1 MNQPCTLP
9 ASAPEAGPASH
20 AAYLPPVPRPPHD
33 PYTLVLNGRL
43 GWRALPGTLP
53 GTPPAAIGPLGACGA
68 LTLLPLPGSGR
79 TLTEATG
86 SFGGLV
92 LPRHLALAAL
102 GPCQQALL
110 LFDASGRRL
119 LRFDPCA
126 CAFAD
131 AFCLRPQD
139 PRLPAGPGTLAASRG
154 RLYLADPAARR
165 VVVLNA
171 ATGAAR
177 GVWRAPLATPP
188 CDAGS
193 RLDDWQPA
201 ALAVA
206 PNGDLWVGDR
216 MHGALLRFAA
226 SGCVR
231 ERHDGFGAVAAL
243 AATCDGRLLVAT
255 DGAEAVVFYD
265 PATRRRLDPPL
276 RPADLSDT
284 FAPLPLT
291 VHADGSVDLSALCSP
306 PCAAPCVFDP
316 SGALLDAPPD
326 DPPDAWPATG
336 TWHSQALDSGIS
348 DCVWDR
354 IVLGAS
360 LPAHTRLAIDVLTA
374 ETELQPADLLE
385 GGDWLPA
392 LALHPEPDGTT
403 AFDGIDYMLRAR
415 PGRFLWLRL
424 RLDGNGTATPSL
436 GCLALDFPR
445 ISWRRYLPALF
456 GAEPV
461 SAEFTDRWL
470 ALFDRQFRD
479 IESQIDGQA
488 RLFDPLSAPAGGR
501 QDFLGFLAGWLGLGS
516 GLSALPLARQ
526 RAFIRHAA
534 RAFAWRGTPRGL
546 THTLY
551 LFLGLQRWCG
561 WCGYS
566 GAGAAPCVPCAT
578 DIPERF
584 RWRPPRLLLEHYILR
599 RWLFLGF
606 GRLSDNAR
614 LWGERIVNRSRLGA
628 GAPPVAA
635 PGCPL
640 PALAGSQGGD
650 DCEPCVGPARAGRH
664 GAASPDESARIGVT
678 QLKTAQ
684 DPWRDPFHVY
694 AHKLSVFV
702 PAACV
707 REPALA
713 RALAQLLK
721 ADVPAH
727 VQATLVPVA
736 PRFRIGVQAM
746 LGLDAVIGYRAAPVT
761 LDAMKLGR
769 ATVLGGADRDGGA
782 RALRVG
788 TRRVGMD
795 TTMQ

>member
-9 ASAPEAGPASH
+9 GGTAQAGPASH
-20 AAYLPPVPRPPHD
+20 APYLPPVPRPPHD
-33 PYTLVLNGRL
+33 PLTLVLNGRL
-43 GWRALPGTLP
+43 GWQALPGK
-53 GTPPAAIGPLGACGA
+53 PPAVPAATIGPLGECGA
-68 LTLLPLPGSGR
+68 LALLPLPGSGR
-79 TLTEATG
+79 TLWEASG
-86 SFGGLV
+86 SFGGLA
-92 LPRHLALAAL
+92 LPRHLALASL

-110 LFDASGRRL
+110 LFDARGRRL

-126 CAFAD
+126 CAFTD
-131 AFCLRPQD
+131 TFCLRPQD
-139 PRLPAGPGTLAASRG
+139 PRLPAGPATLAANCG

-206 PNGDLWVGDR
+206 PNGDIWVGDR
-216 MHGALLRFAA
+216 MHGLLLRFAA
-226 SGCVR
+226 SGCVL

-243 AATCDGRLLVAT
+243 AATCDGRLLVAAE
-255 DGAEAVVFYD
+255 GAEAVVCYD
-265 PATRRRLDPPL
+265 PATRRRLDPPQ
-276 RPADLSDT
+276 RPADLAGA

-316 SGALLDAPPD
+316 SGTLLEDPPD
-326 DPPDAWPATG
+326 APPDAWPATG

-374 ETELQPADLLE
+374 ETALQPADLFDS
-385 GGDWLPA
+385 GDWQPA

-403 AFDGIDYMLRAR
+403 AFDGVDYMLRAR

-436 GCLALDFPR
+436 ACLAIDFPR
-445 ISWRRYLPALF
+445 ISWRRYLPAIF

-479 IESQIDGQA
+479 IESRIDGQA

-561 WCGYS
+561 YS
-566 GAGAAPCVPCAT
+566 ADAAACVPCAT
-578 DIPERF
+578 AIPERF

-628 GAPPVAA
+628 
-635 PGCPL
+635 
-640 PALAGSQGGD
+640 
-650 DCEPCVGPARAGRH
+650 
-664 GAASPDESARIGVT
+664 DESARIGVT

-769 ATVLGGADRDGGA
+769 ATVLGGTDRDGGA

>member
-1 MNQPCTLP
+1 MTQPCTLP
-9 ASAPEAGPASH
+9 AATAPAGPASH
-20 AAYLPPVPRPPHD
+20 APYLPPVPRPPHD
-33 PYTLVLNGRL
+33 PLTLVLNGQL
-43 GWRALPGTLP
+43 GWQALPGK
-53 GTPPAAIGPLGACGA
+53 PPAVPAATIGPLGQCGA

-79 TLTEATG
+79 TLPEASG

-92 LPRHLALAAL
+92 LPRHMALATL

-110 LFDASGRRL
+110 LFDATGRRL

-126 CAFAD
+126 CVFTD

-139 PRLPAGPGTLAASRG
+139 PRLPSGPATLAASCG
-154 RLYLADPAARR
+154 RLYLADPATRR

-206 PNGDLWVGDR
+206 PNGDIWVGDR
-216 MHGALLRFAA
+216 MHGLLLRFAA
-226 SGCVR
+226 SGCVL

-243 AATCDGRLLVAT
+243 AATCDGSLLVAT

-276 RPADLSDT
+276 RPADLAGA

-316 SGALLDAPPD
+316 SGTLLDAPPD
-326 DPPDAWPATG
+326 DPPDAWPSTG

-348 DCVWDR
+348 ECMWDR
-354 IVLGAS
+354 IVLGAT

-374 ETELQPADLLE
+374 ETALQASDLFE
-385 GGDWLPA
+385 SGDWQPA
-392 LALHPEPDGTT
+392 LALHPEPEGAT

-424 RLDGNGTATPSL
+424 RLDGNGAATPSL
-436 GCLALDFPR
+436 ACVAIDFPR
-445 ISWRRYLPALF
+445 ISWRRYLPAIF

-479 IESQIDGQA
+479 IERQIDTQA
-488 RLFDPLSAPAGGR
+488 RLFDPNSAPAGGR

-526 RAFIRHAA
+526 RAFIKHAA

-561 WCGYS
+561 YS
-566 GAGAAPCVPCAT
+566 AGAAPCVPCAS

-628 GAPPVAA
+628 GAPPAA
-635 PGCPL
+635 MPGCPL
-640 PALAGSQGGD
+640 PGRAGSEGGD
-650 DCEPCVGPARAGRH
+650 DCEPCVGAVHAGRH
-664 GAASPDESARIGVT
+664 GAASPDESARLGVT

-707 REPALA
+707 RDPALA

-721 ADVPAH
+721 AEVPAH
-727 VQATLVPVA
+727 VQATLVPVE

-746 LGLDAVIGYRAAPVT
+746 LGLDAVIGYRAAPAA
-761 LDAMKLGR
+761 LDAMRLGR
-769 ATVLGGADRDGGA
+769 GTVLGGADRDGGA

>member
-9 ASAPEAGPASH
+9 AGTGALPAGPASH

-33 PYTLVLNGRL
+33 PYTLVLNGQL
-43 GWRALPGTLP
+43 GWRTLP
-53 GTPPAAIGPLGACGA
+53 GKPPVVPAPTIGPLGECGA

-79 TLTEATG
+79 TLLEASG

-92 LPRHLALAAL
+92 LPRHLALATL

-126 CAFAD
+126 CAFTD
-131 AFCLRPQD
+131 AFCLRAQD
-139 PRLPAGPGTLAASRG
+139 PRLPSGPATLAASCG
-154 RLYLADPAARR
+154 RLYLADPGARR
-165 VVVLNA
+165 VIVLHA

-177 GVWRAPLATPP
+177 GQWRAPLQTPP

-206 PNGDLWVGDR
+206 PNGDIWVGDR
-216 MHGALLRFAA
+216 IHGLLLRFSPA
-226 SGCVR
+226 GCVL
-231 ERHDGFGAVAAL
+231 ERHEGFGAVSAI
-243 AATCDGRLLVAT
+243 AATCDGRLLIAA
-255 DGAEAVVFYD
+255 DGAAAVVFYE
-265 PATRRRLDPPL
+265 PATRTRLDPPL
-276 RPADLSDT
+276 RPADVADA

-291 VHADGSVDLSALCSP
+291 VHADGSADLSALCSP

-316 SGALLDAPPD
+316 SGTLLEAPPE
-326 DPPDAWPATG
+326 DPPLQYPATG
-336 TWHSQALDSGIS
+336 TWYSQALDSGIS
-348 DCVWDR
+348 ECVWDR

-360 LPAHTRLAIDVLTA
+360 LPAHTRLAIDVLAA
-374 ETELQPADLLE
+374 ETELPPSDLLAS
-385 GGDWLPA
+385 GDWMTA
-392 LALHPEPDGTT
+392 LTLHPEPDGTT
-403 AFDGIDYMLRAR
+403 VFDGADYMLQAP

-424 RLDGNGTATPSL
+424 RLGGDGGASPAL
-436 GCLALDFPR
+436 ACLAVDFPR
-445 ISWRRYLPALF
+445 VSWRRYLPAIF

-470 ALFDRQFRD
+470 ALFDRQFRG

-501 QDFLGFLAGWLGLGS
+501 QDFLGFLAGWLGLGTGS

-526 RAFIRHAA
+526 RQFIKHVP

-551 LFLGLQRWCG
+551 LFLGLQRWCD
-561 WCGYS
+561 YA
-566 GAGAAPCVPCAT
+566 AGPAACVPCAT
-578 DIPERF
+578 DIAPRF

-599 RWLFLGF
+599 RWLFVGF

-628 GAPPVAA
+628 GMPPVAA

-640 PALAGSQGGD
+640 PGASGTGD
-650 DCEPCVGPARAGRH
+650 DCDPCVGPVQAGRH
-664 GAASPDESARIGVT
+664 GASSPDESARIGVT

-702 PAACV
+702 PAACL

-727 VQATLVPVA
+727 VQASLVPVE

-746 LGLDAVIGYRAAPVT
+746 LGLDAVIGYRAAPVA

-769 ATVLGGADRDGGA
+769 ATVLGGADRDGGTH
-782 RALRVG
+782 ALRVG

>member
-1 MNQPCTLP
+1 MSQPQPCTLP
-9 ASAPEAGPASH
+9 ARLPDAGPASHAASH

-33 PYTLVLNGRL
+33 PLTLVLNGQL
-43 GWRALPGTLP
+43 GWRVLPGK
-53 GTPPAAIGPLGACGA
+53 PPAVPAATIGPLGECGA

-79 TLTEATG
+79 TLLEASG

-92 LPRHLALAAL
+92 LPRHMALASL

-110 LFDASGRRL
+110 LFDAKNRRL

-126 CAFAD
+126 CVFA
-131 AFCLRPQD
+131 ASFCLRAQD
-139 PRLPAGPGTLAASRG
+139 PRLPSGPAALAASCG
-154 RLYLADPAARR
+154 RLYLADPAGRR
-165 VVVLNA
+165 VIVLNA

-177 GVWRAPLATPP
+177 GVWRAPLSTPP

-193 RLDDWQPA
+193 GLDDWQPA

-206 PNGDLWVGDR
+206 PNGDIWVGDR
-216 MHGALLRFAA
+216 INGLLLRF
-226 SGCVR
+226 SPTGCVV
-231 ERHDGFGAVAAL
+231 ERHHGFGAVAAL
-243 AATCDGRLLVAT
+243 AATCDGRLLVAG
-255 DGAEAVVFYD
+255 DGAAAIVYYD
-265 PATRRRLDPPL
+265 PSTRRRLDAPL
-276 RPADLSDT
+276 RPADLADA

-316 SGALLDAPPD
+316 SGNLLDTPPD

-336 TWHSQALDSGIS
+336 TWYSQALDSGIS
-348 DCVWDR
+348 ECVWDR

-374 ETELQPADLLE
+374 ETELPPSGLFE
-385 GGDWLPA
+385 SGDWQAA
-392 LALHPEPDGTT
+392 LALHPEPDGSS
-403 AFDGIDYMLRAR
+403 AFDGIDYMLQAR
-415 PGRFLWLRL
+415 PGRYLWLRL
-424 RLDGNGTATPSL
+424 RLDGNGSGTPSL
-436 GCLALDFPR
+436 ACLALDFPR
-445 ISWRRYLPALF
+445 ISWRRYLPAMF

-479 IESQIDGQA
+479 IEQQIDRQA

-501 QDFLGFLAGWLGLGS
+501 QDFLGFLAGWLGLGN

-526 RAFIRHAA
+526 RAFIKHAA

-561 WCGYS
+561 Y
-566 GAGAAPCVPCAT
+566 AADAAACVPCAT
-578 DIPERF
+578 DIPARF
-584 RWRPPRLLLEHYILR
+584 RWRPPRLLLEHYLLR

-614 LWGERIVNRSRLGA
+614 LWGERIVNRGRLGT
-628 GAPPVAA
+628 GAPPAA
-635 PGCPL
+635 MPGCPL
-640 PALAGSQGGD
+640 PAGAGAD
-650 DCEPCVGPARAGRH
+650 DCEPCVGASHAGRH

-727 VQATLVPVA
+727 VQATLVPVE

-769 ATVLGGADRDGGA
+769 ATVLGSADRDGGA